1 MIEEMS
7 FKCLLDCFRQYCQEM
22 YLEPKSKV
30 YSEVFFAKIIKYFQ
44 LLTIFAKEAPS
55 QVFEEALNRLWAIMS
70 DAYLEQSQK
79 FMVECFCEN
88 S

>member
-30 YSEVFFAKIIKYFQ
+30 YSEVFFAKIIKYF
-44 LLTIFAKEAPS
+44 
-55 QVFEEALNRLWAIMS
+55 
-70 DAYLEQSQK
+70 
-79 FMVECFCEN
+79 
-88 S
+88 